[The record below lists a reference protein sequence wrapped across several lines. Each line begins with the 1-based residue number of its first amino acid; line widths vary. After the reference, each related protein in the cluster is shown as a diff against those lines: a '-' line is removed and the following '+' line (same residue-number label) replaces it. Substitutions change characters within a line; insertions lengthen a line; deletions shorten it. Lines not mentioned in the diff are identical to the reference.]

1 MVNQPQTTDGLE
13 RLFVDGDNVLHAVRG
28 SRDEGGVAWLLPRL
42 ADWRPPSLRILVAL
56 DGHAAPG
63 ESNRPRVARGIEF
76 EHSGSRSADDLI
88 LSRLE
93 AMPYSERS
101 RSAVVT
107 RDRALQDKTRTAGGL
122 VRSVDWLIR
131 SISAGRPTTD
141 GSPKPATIGQ
151 GKPPQG
157 LHAPSA
163 DRPPDEDRRAWEP
176 GRGATRKRG
185 NPRRAAKRSRRR

>member
-1 MVNQPQTTDGLE
+1 MTQARAADGLE
-13 RLFVDGDNVLHAVRG
+13 RLFVDGDNVLHDVRG

-63 ESNRPRVARGIEF
+63 ESNRPRIARGIEF

-88 LSRLE
+88 IARLE
-93 AMPYSERS
+93 QMPYAQRS
-101 RSAVVT
+101 RTAVVT
-107 RDRALQDKTRTAGGL
+107 RDRGLQDRARTAGGL
-122 VRSVDWLIR
+122 VRSVDWLMR
-131 SISAGRPTTD
+131 SISGGRAVDEDGARPT
-141 GSPKPATIGQ
+141 SIGQ
-151 GKPPQG
+151 GKQPRG
-157 LHAPSA
+157 LHAPGADRERDA
-163 DRPPDEDRRAWEP
+163 DRPSWEP